1 MSELIV
7 WRKQEIGRLRRDIDH
22 LFKRFRREFG
32 VPLFLVETAES
43 FSLDLSETENTVTLR
58 AELPGI
64 KPEDM
69 LVSVTDESLTLRGEI
84 HEDTID
90 KGEGYERV
98 AKRSQSFSR
107 TIALPCRIKTAEVK
121 ANFKDGILEIV
132 LPKCS
137 PAEARGVNIE
147 IE

>member
-7 WRKQEIGRLRRDIDH
+7 WRKQEIDRLRRDMDH
-22 LFKRFRREFG
+22 LFKRFRRDFG
-32 VPLFLVETAES
+32 VPRFLVETAES
-43 FSLDLSETENTVTLR
+43 FSLDLSETADTVTLR
-58 AELPGI
+58 AELPGM

-69 LVSVTDESLTLRGEI
+69 HVSVTDDSLTLRGEI
-84 HEDTID
+84 REDTVD
-90 KGEGYERV
+90 KGENYERV

-121 ANFKDGILEIV
+121 ATFKDGVLEIV

>member
-7 WRKQEIGRLRRDIDH
+7 WRKQEIDRLRRDMDH

-43 FSLDLSETENTVTLR
+43 FSLDLSETQNTVTLR
-58 AELPGI
+58 VELPGM

-69 LVSVTDESLTLRGEI
+69 RVSVTDDSLTLRGEI
-84 HEDTID
+84 RENTVD
-90 KGEGYERV
+90 KGENYERS

-121 ANFKDGILEIV
+121 AAYKDGILEIV
-132 LPKCS
+132 LPKCA

-147 IE
+147 IK

>member
-1 MSELIV
+1 MSEFIV
-7 WRKQEIGRLRRDIDH
+7 WRKQEIDRLRRDIDH

-32 VPLFLVETAES
+32 VPRFLVETAES

-69 LVSVTDESLTLRGEI
+69 HVSVTDESLTLRGENR
-84 HEDTID
+84 EDTVD
-90 KGEGYERV
+90 KGENYERV
-98 AKRSQSFSR
+98 TKRSQSFSR
-107 TIALPCRIKTAEVK
+107 TIALPCRIRTAEVK
-121 ANFKDGILEIV
+121 ATFKDGILEVV
-132 LPKCS
+132 LPKCA

-147 IE
+147 IK

>member
-7 WRKQEIGRLRRDIDH
+7 WRKQEIDRLRRDIDH

-32 VPLFLVETAES
+32 VPRFLLEPVES
-43 FSLDLSETENTVTLR
+43 FSLDLSETKDTVTLR
-58 AELPGI
+58 VELPGM

-69 LVSVTDESLTLRGEI
+69 RVSVTDESLTVRGEI
-84 HEDTID
+84 HEDTVD
-90 KGEGYERV
+90 QGENFERV

-107 TIALPCRIKTAEVK
+107 TIALPCRIRTAEVK
-121 ANFKDGILEIV
+121 ATYKDGILEID
-132 LPKCS
+132 LPKCR

-147 IE
+147 IK

>member
-7 WRKQEIGRLRRDIDH
+7 WRKQEIDRLRRDIDH

-32 VPLFLVETAES
+32 VPLFLVEGPES
-43 FSLDLSETENTVTLR
+43 FSLDLSETEYTVTLR

-64 KPEDM
+64 KPEDIK
-69 LVSVTDESLTLRGEI
+69 VSVTDESLTLRGEI
-84 HEDTID
+84 REDTVE
-90 KGEGYERV
+90 KGENYERV
-98 AKRSQSFSR
+98 ARRSQTFSR

-121 ANFKDGILEIV
+121 AAFKDGILEIV

-137 PAEARGVNIE
+137 PAEARGVSIE
-147 IE
+147 IK

>member
-7 WRKQEIGRLRRDIDH
+7 WRKQEIDRLRRDMDH
-22 LFKRFRREFG
+22 LFKRFRRDFG
-32 VPLFLVETAES
+32 VPRFLVETAES
-43 FSLDLSETENTVTLR
+43 FSLDLSETADTVTLR
-58 AELPGI
+58 AELPGM

-69 LVSVTDESLTLRGEI
+69 HVSVTDDSLTLRGEI
-84 HEDTID
+84 REDTVD
-90 KGEGYERV
+90 KGENYERV

-121 ANFKDGILEIV
+121 ATFKDGVLEIV

-137 PAEARGVNIE
+137 PAEARGVEIE

>member
-7 WRKQEIGRLRRDIDH
+7 WRKQEIDRLRRDIDH

-32 VPLFLVETAES
+32 VPRFLVESAES
-43 FSLDLSETENTVTLR
+43 FLLDLSETENTVTLR

-64 KPEDM
+64 KPED
-69 LVSVTDESLTLRGEI
+69 LHVSVTDESLTLRGEI
-84 HEDTID
+84 HEDTVD
-90 KGEGYERV
+90 KGENYERV
-98 AKRSQSFSR
+98 AKRSQSFAK

-121 ANFKDGILEIV
+121 ATFKDGVLEIV

-147 IE
+147 IK

>member
-7 WRKQEIGRLRRDIDH
+7 WRKQEIDRLRRDMDH
-22 LFKRFRREFG
+22 LFKRFRRDFG
-32 VPLFLVETAES
+32 VPRFLVETAES
-43 FSLDLSETENTVTLR
+43 FSLDLSETADTVTLR

-69 LVSVTDESLTLRGEI
+69 HVSVTDDSLTLRGEI
-84 HEDTID
+84 REDTVD
-90 KGEGYERV
+90 KGENYERV

-121 ANFKDGILEIV
+121 ATFKDGVLEIV

>member
-7 WRKQEIGRLRRDIDH
+7 WRKQEIDRLRRDIDH

-32 VPLFLVETAES
+32 VPRFLEDTTES
-43 FSLDLSETENTVTLR
+43 FSLDLSETEHAVTLK

-69 LVSVTDESLTLRGEI
+69 HVSVTDESLTLRGEI
-84 HEDTID
+84 SADTVE
-90 KGEGYERV
+90 KGENYERI

-107 TIALPCRIKTAEVK
+107 TIALPCRIKTGEVK
-121 ANFKDGILEIV
+121 ATFKDGILEIV
-132 LPKCS
+132 LPKCA

-147 IE
+147 IK

>member
-7 WRKQEIGRLRRDIDH
+7 WRKQEIDRLRRDMDH
-22 LFKRFRREFG
+22 LFKRFRRDFG
-32 VPLFLVETAES
+32 VPHFLLEAAES
-43 FSLDLSETENTVTLR
+43 FSLDLSETQNTVTLR
-58 AELPGI
+58 AELPGM

-69 LVSVTDESLTLRGEI
+69 RVSVTDDSLTLRGEI
-84 HEDTID
+84 REDTVD
-90 KGEGYERV
+90 KGENYERV

-121 ANFKDGILEIV
+121 ATFKDGVLEIV

-137 PAEARGVNIE
+137 PAEAQGVNIE

>member
-7 WRKQEIGRLRRDIDH
+7 WRKQEIDRLRRDMDH
-22 LFKRFRREFG
+22 LFKRFRRDFG
-32 VPLFLVETAES
+32 VPRFLVETAES
-43 FSLDLSETENTVTLR
+43 FSLDLSETEKTVTLR

-69 LVSVTDESLTLRGEI
+69 HVSVTDESLTLRGEI
-84 HEDTID
+84 REDTVD
-90 KGEGYERV
+90 KGENYERV

-121 ANFKDGILEIV
+121 ATFKEGILEIV

>member
-7 WRKQEIGRLRRDIDH
+7 WRKQEIARLRRDIDH

-32 VPLFLVETAES
+32 VPRFLVETAET

-69 LVSVTDESLTLRGEI
+69 HVSVTDESLTLRGEI
-84 HEDTID
+84 REDAVD
-90 KGEGYERV
+90 KGENYERV
-98 AKRSQSFSR
+98 AKRSRSFSR
-107 TIALPCRIKTAEVK
+107 TISLPCRIRTAEAK
-121 ANFKDGILEIV
+121 ATFKDGILEIV

-137 PAEARGVNIE
+137 PAEARGVKIE
-147 IE
+147 IK

>member
-7 WRKQEIGRLRRDIDH
+7 WRKQEIDRLRRDIDH

-32 VPLFLVETAES
+32 VPRFLVESAES
-43 FSLDLSETENTVTLR
+43 FLLDLSETENTVTLR

-69 LVSVTDESLTLRGEI
+69 HVSVTDESLTLRGEI
-84 HEDTID
+84 HEDTVD
-90 KGEGYERV
+90 KGENYERV
-98 AKRSQSFSR
+98 AKRSQSFVR

-121 ANFKDGILEIV
+121 ATFKDGILEID

-147 IE
+147 IK